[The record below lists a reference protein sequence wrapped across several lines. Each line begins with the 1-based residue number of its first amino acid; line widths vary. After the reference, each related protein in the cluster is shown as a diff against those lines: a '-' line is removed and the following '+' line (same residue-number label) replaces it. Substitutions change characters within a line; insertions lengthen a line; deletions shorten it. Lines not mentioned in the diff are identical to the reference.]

1 MNIKNITVAIV
12 TCVLSLGLTSINV
25 EAKSKLTI
33 PLDDSF
39 HSVDYPF
46 NSGGGVFTLVKI
58 IEQDDKLYLC
68 GVAHISGVETVFGQ
82 QLMGA
87 TYLKLNDV
95 EILRNTRFFKTVH
108 KSKIK
113 RGMQAHCK
121 QTKAKAP
128 FPKDRT
134 YTFDLK
140 QTRFRD

>member
-82 QLMGA
+82 QPLAYRAGWSGIA
-87 TYLKLNDV
+87 IQCSRT
-95 EILRNTRFFKTVH
+95 EPRGRN
-108 KSKIK
+108 
-113 RGMQAHCK
+113 G
-121 QTKAKAP
+121 
-128 FPKDRT
+128 
-134 YTFDLK
+134 
-140 QTRFRD
+140 